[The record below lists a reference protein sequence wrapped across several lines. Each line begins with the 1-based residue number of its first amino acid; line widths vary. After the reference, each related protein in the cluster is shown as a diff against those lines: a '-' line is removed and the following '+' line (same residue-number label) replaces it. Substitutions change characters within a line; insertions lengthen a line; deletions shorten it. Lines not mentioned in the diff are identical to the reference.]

1 MALSFRRNVPAITD
15 DDART
20 WWTGDLVTALRAAAH
35 LRSLVLASLGQL
47 IPSVNKRPLSCA
59 GMSPSSLAAGPV
71 RVLLIADAVAD
82 GWLRIKRSRVRQSA
96 PEGIRSR
103 GQRLSPLAP
112 DPIRCA
118 VLPAVPSHWVP
129 EEIPDRP
136 ILAKEAPQTNATNSS
151 AFHDSF
157 QGVIWSGVCGKN
169 LDFSSENS
177 ASAG

>member
-1 MALSFRRNVPAITD
+1 MALSFRRNVQAITD

-20 WWTGDLVTALRAAAH
+20 WWTGDLLTALRAAAH

-129 EEIPDRP
+129 EEIPDRVRVRTGRRYARP
-136 ILAKEAPQTNATNSS
+136 GSS
-151 AFHDSF
+151 APSANRF
-157 QGVIWSGVCGKN
+157 GKRCRPPVEF
-169 LDFSSENS
+169 D
-177 ASAG
+177 AGLRS